1 MNEDAVAIKPKAL
14 TMEEAASI
22 PLVGL
27 TAWQVLI
34 ERANLKKGQKVPI
47 HAGSGGVGTFAIQLA
62 KHLGAVVATTTSTA
76 NLDWVK
82 AHGADIVIDYR
93 KDDFATILLRPT
105 GSRFRERHGIV
116 LDRETVHAPVELYKN
131 SVASIEAERQQPVP
145 LAHRRRQPRGA
156 SAGALRSVSVEE
168 RRDRHE
174 TERRYERGVVDLT
187 DGSGATVSGT
197 VYDRIQSDQVL
208 RRAKRVL
215 DIRVRTA
222 AGIDVQNGYPAAWRI
237 RCPVLLDQL
246 RIEKEH

>member
-1 MNEDAVAIKPKAL
+1 PVMATLLDPSEQQ
-14 TMEEAASI
+14 EERPADPAHDDHK
-22 PLVGL
+22 
-27 TAWQVLI
+27 T
-34 ERANLKKGQKVPI
+34 R
-47 HAGSGGVGTFAIQLA
+47 GGG
-62 KHLGAVVATTTSTA
+62 
-76 NLDWVK
+76 
-82 AHGADIVIDYR
+82 
-93 KDDFATILLRPT
+93 
-105 GSRFRERHGIV
+105 
-116 LDRETVHAPVELYKN
+116 
-131 SVASIEAERQQPVP
+131 PVP

-156 SAGALRSVSVEE
+156 SGSARRSVSVEE

-246 RIEKEH
+246 RI